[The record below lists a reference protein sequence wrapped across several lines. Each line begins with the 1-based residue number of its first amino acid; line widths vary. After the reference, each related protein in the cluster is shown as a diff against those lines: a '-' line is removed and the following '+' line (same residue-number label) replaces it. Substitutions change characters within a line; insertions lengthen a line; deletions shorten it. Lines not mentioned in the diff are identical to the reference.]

1 MTDLEKVE
9 QFLKTGAFPE
19 NGRGVCTLTLTIT
32 EDAENLAMQCT
43 VAGEKELSEVGRH
56 LLKTFLQ
63 PYAALQAAV
72 EHMKNTAPRA

>member
-19 NGRGVCTLTLTIT
+19 NGHGVCTLTITIT
-32 EDAENLAMQCT
+32 EDAETMAMQCT

-56 LLKTFLQ
+56 LIKTFLK
-63 PYAALQAAV
+63 PYADLQAAL
-72 EHMKNTAPRA
+72 ECINNTAPRA